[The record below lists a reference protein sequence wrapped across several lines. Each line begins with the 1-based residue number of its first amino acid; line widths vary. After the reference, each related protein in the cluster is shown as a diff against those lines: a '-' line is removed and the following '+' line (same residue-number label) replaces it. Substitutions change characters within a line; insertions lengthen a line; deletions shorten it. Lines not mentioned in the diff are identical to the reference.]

1 VRAHVTIEPV
11 QNWETFLSM
20 AVPKAPKRPPPMR
33 DAAPL
38 AQAGLWVVIPCYRV
52 KAQILTVLQQIPPY
66 VEGVVCVDDACPDG
80 SGDLIEQSV
89 TDRRVHLV
97 RLAVNQ
103 GVGGATLAGYERALD
118 LGAKILVK
126 LDGDGQM
133 DTAYLP
139 RLIAPILFGEAD
151 YAKGNRFTTQH
162 HLAQMPRTRTI
173 GNAMLSMA
181 AKISTG
187 YWNVFDP
194 TNGFTAIEVSV
205 ARLILSRQVDRRYF
219 FETDLLYH
227 LGTLRAVVRDVPIP
241 ARYGD
246 EVSNLRIARILAPF
260 AGKHLRNA
268 VRRFVGQYFV
278 RDFTVASLESILGIA
293 LVAFGGLY
301 GLVWIATPHEGT
313 APAGVVMAAALPII
327 VGVQLLLQAIN
338 YDVLSSPTEPI
349 HTRLLALDELDA
361 QA

>member
-1 VRAHVTIEPV
+1 
-11 QNWETFLSM
+11 M
-20 AVPKAPKRPPPMR
+20 AVSKAPTRPPPIR

-52 KAQILTVLQQIPPY
+52 KAQILTVLAQMPPY
-66 VEGVVCVDDACPDG
+66 VEGIVCVDDACPDG
-80 SGDLIEQSV
+80 SGDLIA
-89 TDRRVHLV
+89 TINDRRVHLV

-103 GVGGATLAGYERALD
+103 GVGGATLAGYERALE

-151 YAKGNRFTTQH
+151 YAKGNRFTTQD
-162 HLAQMPRTRTI
+162 HLAQMPRTRI
-173 GNAMLSMA
+173 FGNAVLSMI

-194 TNGFTAIEVSV
+194 TNGFTAIEASV
-205 ARLILSRQVDRRYF
+205 ARLILARQVDHRYF

-227 LGTLRAVVRDVPIP
+227 LGALRAVVRDVPIP

-246 EVSNLRIARILAPF
+246 EVSNLKIGKILLPF

-268 VRRFVGQYFV
+268 ARRFVGQYFL
-278 RDFTVASLESILGIA
+278 RDFTVASLESVLGLV
-293 LVAFGGLY
+293 LVAFGVIY
-301 GLVWIATPHEGT
+301 GLVWIWASHEET

-327 VGVQLLLQAIN
+327 VGVQLLLQAVN

-349 HTRLLALDELDA
+349 HTRLLALDDLDA

>member
-1 VRAHVTIEPV
+1 
-11 QNWETFLSM
+11 M
-20 AVPKAPKRPPPMR
+20 AVSKAPKRPTPTR
-33 DAAPL
+33 DGPPL
-38 AQAGLWVVIPCYRV
+38 AQTGLWVVIPCYRV
-52 KAQILTVLQQIPPY
+52 KAQILTVLEQIPAW

-80 SGDLIEQSV
+80 SGDLIAASV
-89 TDRRVHLV
+89 TDKRVHLV

-103 GVGGATLAGYERALD
+103 GVGGATLAGYDRALT

-151 YAKGNRFTTQH
+151 YAKGNRFTTQD

-173 GNAMLSMA
+173 GNAVLSMA

-194 TNGFTAIEVSV
+194 TNGYTAIEASV

-227 LGTLRAVVRDVPIP
+227 LGTVRAVVRDVPIP

-246 EVSNLRIARILAPF
+246 EVSNLNIARILLPF

-268 VRRFVGQYFV
+268 ARRAIGQYFV
-278 RDFTVASLESILGIA
+278 RDFTVASLESVLGVA
-293 LVAFGGLY
+293 LIAFGGIY
-301 GLVWIATPHEGT
+301 GLVWIAAPHEGP

-349 HTRLLALDELDA
+349 HPRLMALDELDA

>member
-1 VRAHVTIEPV
+1 
-11 QNWETFLSM
+11 M
-20 AVPKAPKRPPPMR
+20 AVSKASKRPLPIH

-38 AQAGLWVVIPCYRV
+38 AQAGLWIVIPCYRV
-52 KAQILTVLQQIPPY
+52 KAQILTVLAQIPAW

-80 SGDLIEQSV
+80 SGDLIAESV
-89 TDRRVHLV
+89 TDARVHLV
-97 RLAVNQ
+97 RLAENQ
-103 GVGGATLAGYERALD
+103 GVGGATLAGYARALE

-151 YAKGNRFTTQH
+151 YAKGNRFTTQG

-194 TNGFTAIEVSV
+194 TNGFTAIEASV
-205 ARLILSRQVDRRYF
+205 ARLILSRPVDRRYF

-227 LGTLRAVVRDVPIP
+227 LGALRAVVRDVPIP

-246 EVSNLRIARILAPF
+246 EISNLKIAGIIAPF
-260 AGKHLRNA
+260 AAKHLRNA
-268 VRRFVGQYFV
+268 VRRFIGQYFV
-278 RDFTVASLESILGIA
+278 RDFTVASLESVLGFGLI
-293 LVAFGGLY
+293 AFGGLY
-301 GLVWIATPHEGT
+301 GLAWIAAPHEGP
-313 APAGVVMAAALPII
+313 APPGVVMAAALPII
-327 VGVQLLLQAIN
+327 VGVQLLLQAVN
-338 YDVLSSPTEPI
+338 YDVLSAPTDPI
-349 HTRLLALDELDA
+349 HPRLLALDDLDA
-361 QA
+361 QG